1 MPIRINLLAEALA
14 AEEERRRD
22 PVKRGS
28 YVAAVIVGCVVL
40 WAVMLQLKIAGARR
54 ELGQLEAK
62 WKSIEKNYQGAVN
75 AQKASLDVETRLG
88 ALRNM
93 STNRFLWGNV
103 LNAFQQT
110 LGTGGPSERA
120 LLDGVHVT
128 KLRTEQTYFIT
139 DGTPARTNGTA
150 VVPGKPGTSTEKI
163 SMTIEGMDAS
173 VQPGKKVTTYR
184 DSIANVPYFKEVLN
198 KTNGVMLIQR
208 SAPQSSANGSHTFVT
223 FSLKATFPEKTR

>member
-22 PVKRGS
+22 PVKRGT

-40 WAVMLQLKIAGARR
+40 WAVMLQLKVSGAKR

-88 ALRNM
+88 ALRNL

-110 LGTGGPSERA
+110 LGSGAPNDTT
-120 LLDGVHVT
+120 LNGVQVT
-128 KLRTEQTYFIT
+128 KLRTEQTYFLT
-139 DGTPARTNGTA
+139 DGTPARTNGTT
-150 VVPGKPGTSTEKI
+150 VIPGKPGSSTEKI
-163 SMTIEGMDAS
+163 TMTIEGLDAS
-173 VQPGKKVTTYR
+173 ASPGKKVTTYR

-208 SAPQSSANGSHTFVT
+208 SAPQSSANGSYTFVT
-223 FSLKATFPEKTR
+223 FSLKATFLEKTR